1 MEKEGP
7 VEFEVSAEEF
17 KASGWHIPRAQLIK
31 KNSIGKGE
39 YGGTYIHTYIYGF
52 SQGAIEGWGGSM
64 TTCHTFTSK
73 RLYYTHIC
81 RKYIYIYIYT
91 LL

>member
-39 YGGTYIHTYIYGF
+39 YGGTNIHTYVL
-52 SQGAIEGWGGSM
+52 
-64 TTCHTFTSK
+64 TFLSVTN
-73 RLYYTHIC
+73 
-81 RKYIYIYIYT
+81 
-91 LL
+91 